1 MTLRLNEHLPGVCAD
16 TAVADHS
23 LTMDDESPEPMSRYQ
38 QLYPAQD

>member
-1 MTLRLNEHLPGVCAD
+1 MTLRLDEHLPGVCAD

-23 LTMDDESPEPMSRYQ
+23 LTMDDDIPKLMSRYQ